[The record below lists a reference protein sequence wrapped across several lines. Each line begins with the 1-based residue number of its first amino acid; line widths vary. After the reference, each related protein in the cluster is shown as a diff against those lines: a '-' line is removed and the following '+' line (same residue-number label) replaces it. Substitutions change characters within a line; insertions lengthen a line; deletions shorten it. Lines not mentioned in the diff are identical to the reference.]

1 MLIKHYGSL
10 DLIYELDGEDF
21 IDFVYKAFEKENN
34 RNKEKF
40 EELLLHRWGYELNYG
55 MERFVGFEEYRR
67 IALGED
73 KKTAKSKNKQSN
85 EELIKEIERIKKID
99 QELNGAKE
107 VIINE
112 TL

>member
-1 MLIKHYGSL
+1 MLIKYYGSL
-10 DLIYELDGEDF
+10 DLIYDLDGEDF
-21 IDFVYKAFEKENN
+21 IHFVHKAFELEDN

-40 EELLLHRWGYELNYG
+40 NEFLLHRWGYELNYG
-55 MERFVGFEEYRR
+55 MEKVVGFEEYRR

-73 KKTAKSKNKQSN
+73 RKTTGSKNQQTN
-85 EELIKEIERIKKID
+85 EELIEEIERIKKID